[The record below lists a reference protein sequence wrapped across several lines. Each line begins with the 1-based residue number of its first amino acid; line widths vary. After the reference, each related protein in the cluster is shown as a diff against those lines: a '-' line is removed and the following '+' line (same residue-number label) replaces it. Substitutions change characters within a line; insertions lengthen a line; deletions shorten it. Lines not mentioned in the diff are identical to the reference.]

1 VNRQP
6 TARSRKAAL
15 EASDHLERAESWN
28 GLRRGDPVVVA
39 GLRMRGAKWE
49 FRTHILNRKN
59 GTEVVE
65 VVGGRAGERKI
76 RSFEPERIFA
86 VTGRTRR
93 RTDSDRSVA
102 GELSVAE
109 APQLPLG

>member
-1 VNRQP
+1 MNRQP
-6 TARSRKAAL
+6 SAHSRKAAL
-15 EASDHLERAESWN
+15 EASDHLERSESWN

-39 GLRMRGAKWE
+39 GLRMRGVTWE

-76 RSFEPERIFA
+76 RSFEPDRIFA
-86 VTGRTRR
+86 VTGKKRR
-93 RTDSDRSVA
+93 ATVSDRAVA
-102 GELSVAE
+102 GELSVAK
-109 APQLPLG
+109 APRLPLG